1 MVYGNGSR
9 KTVGMVTAA
18 ELMESAEE
26 IAPGVVADR
35 RYLHQHPELGFQE
48 ENTARLVAERLRA
61 LNLDEVR
68 TGIAKTGVMGVL
80 HGGKGSGKCVLLRA
94 DMDALPIT
102 EENDVPYKS
111 ENDGSMHACGHDA
124 HTAMLL
130 GAARVLASRRD
141 EFAGTIKF
149 IFQPSEEA
157 NGGGAKPMIAEGV
170 MENPHVDA
178 SFGIHVGSNLPA
190 GVVAVKSG
198 AVNAATDG
206 ARVTIRGLGG
216 HAARPQMAIDPVVI
230 GAHCI
235 IALQTLI
242 SREVDPF
249 SPVVLTV
256 GSLHG
261 GTVSNVIPEEA
272 YFLATI
278 RTTTEKTRVLMAE
291 RIPQVVR
298 GIAETFRAT
307 ADVQYTFGYPPLVND
322 AAGAALVREVAI
334 DLVGPERVWN
344 AEAGMGGEDMS
355 FFLLEA
361 PGAFYRL
368 GVRNEAA
375 GKTFGHHHPRFDVD
389 EDALATGVAMHA
401 AVALRYLAQ

>member
-1 MVYGNGSR
+1 
-9 KTVGMVTAA
+9 
-18 ELMESAEE
+18 MESAEE

-35 RYLHQHPELGFQE
+35 RYFHQHPELGFQE
-48 ENTARLVAERLRA
+48 EGTARLVAERLRA

-80 HGGKGSGKCVLLRA
+80 HGGKGPGKTVLLRA

-102 EENDVPYKS
+102 ELNDVPYKS
-111 ENDGSMHACGHDA
+111 ENEGAMHACGHDA

-130 GAARVLASRRD
+130 GAARVLAARRH

-157 NGGGAKPMIAEGV
+157 NGGGAKPMIEAGV

-178 SFGIHVGSNLPA
+178 AFGIHVGSNLPA
-190 GVVAVKSG
+190 GVIAVKGG
-198 AVNAATDG
+198 ASNAATDS

-216 HAARPQMAIDPVVI
+216 HAARPHKAIDPVVI

-235 IALQTLI
+235 IALQTLVA
-242 SREVDPF
+242 REVDPF

-278 RTTTEKTRVLMAE
+278 RTTTEETRQLMAE
-291 RIPQVVR
+291 RIPQICQ

-307 ADVQYTFGYPPLVND
+307 ADTQYVFGYPPLVND
-322 AAGAALVREVAI
+322 EDAASLVRTVATEV
-334 DLVGPERVWN
+334 VGAERVMA

-355 FFLLEA
+355 FFINAA

-368 GVRNEAA
+368 GVRNEAQ
-375 GKTFGHHHPRFDVD
+375 GKTYGHHHPRFDVD

-401 AVALRYLAQ
+401 AVALRFLEQ

>member
-1 MVYGNGSR
+1 MAR
-9 KTVGMVTAA
+9 MVTAA

-48 ENTARLVAERLRA
+48 EGTARLVAERLRA

-68 TGIAKTGVMGVL
+68 TGIAQTGVMGVL
-80 HGGKGSGKCVLLRA
+80 HGGKGPGKTVLLRA

-102 EENDVPYKS
+102 ELNDVPYKS
-111 ENDGSMHACGHDA
+111 ENEGAMHACGHDA

-130 GAARVLASRRD
+130 GAARVLAARRN

-157 NGGGAKPMIAEGV
+157 NGGAKPMIEAGV

-178 SFGIHVGSNLPA
+178 AFGIHVGSNLPA
-190 GVVAVKSG
+190 GVIAVKGG
-198 AVNAATDG
+198 AINAATDG

-216 HAARPQMAIDPVVI
+216 HAARPHKAIDPVVI

-235 IALQTLI
+235 VALQTLVA
-242 SREVDPF
+242 REVDPF

-278 RTTTEKTRVLMAE
+278 RTTTEETRQLMAE
-291 RIPQVVR
+291 RIPQICQ

-307 ADVQYTFGYPPLVND
+307 ADTQYTFGYPPLVND
-322 AAGAALVREVAI
+322 EEGAALVREVATEV
-334 DLVGPERVWN
+334 VGAERVMT

-355 FFLLEA
+355 FFINAA

-368 GVRNEAA
+368 GVRNEAQ
-375 GKTFGHHHPRFDVD
+375 GKTYGHHHPRFDVD

-401 AVALRYLAQ
+401 AVALRYLGQ